1 MGVNNENLKISEKI
15 KKEEKN
21 SGGTNMTTK
30 NNNQEEVN
38 KQDKKKSELKYKIIE
53 VEKLR
58 IKGITR
64 QRKVVSDS
72 NKKSLDRRKTNSYLI
87 EKYIYDHYQPTDEFV
102 ISEMS
107 DHLRSLGLKT
117 GQISGQLNAK
127 RVSGLL
133 TNRKPTDEEAEVI
146 GKGVSI
152 WKASPKLYE
161 KLDTELDYYKKLDTE
176 NEPDNKSNHK

>member
-1 MGVNNENLKISEKI
+1 MNENNENLKMIEET

-21 SGGTNMTTK
+21 IGGTNMTIE
-30 NNNQEEVN
+30 NNNQEKVD
-38 KQDKKKSELKYKIIE
+38 KHDKKKSDFKPRIIE

-107 DHLRSLGLKT
+107 EHLRSLGLKN

-152 WKASPKLYE
+152 WKASSQFYE
-161 KLDTELDYYKKLDTE
+161 KLEAELEFYKKLDNDAKT
-176 NEPDNKSNHK
+176 DNNPNLK